1 MREDEAPAAYRR
13 YFGAIRI
20 APSRRMASPLSI
32 SLRTI
37 SATSDAYSA
46 GRPNRGGNGTIL
58 PSDSCTSLGRLPI
71 IGVSK
76 RPGAMVTTR
85 MPLRASSRAI
95 GSVRPTSPPFDALYA
110 ACPIC
115 PSYAA
120 TDAVKTITPRSPPP
134 LGVLRAIASAARRAM
149 LNDPIRLML
158 IVRANEAR
166 LCGPSLPSIF
176 SPCTTPAQLTMPCSA
191 PNALCAASTAALPLA
206 SSVTSVRTNFAA
218 APSSL
223 ASALPSRSLTSAST
237 AFPPPATTIRA
248 VAAPRPDAPPLITK
262 TLPRSSIV
270 LLRCPIRSAAA
281 ARARANAGA
290 GRRRALLFLRL
301 EYGRR
306 RRHQPGQ
313 VGQVRR
319 HDQRVIGLGEIG
331 ERGDVLLGDLQ
342 VDGVDA
348 AGRDDRLRDLANRLG
363 VRFGDR
369 QDRRRLTL
377 RGVDLGLLDAFRL

>member
-1 MREDEAPAAYRR
+1 
-13 YFGAIRI
+13 
-20 APSRRMASPLSI
+20 
-32 SLRTI
+32 
-37 SATSDAYSA
+37 
-46 GRPNRGGNGTIL
+46 
-58 PSDSCTSLGRLPI
+58 
-71 IGVSK
+71 
-76 RPGAMVTTR
+76 
-85 MPLRASSRAI
+85 
-95 GSVRPTSPPFDALYA
+95 FDALYA

-134 LGVLRAIASAARRAM
+134 LGVLRAIASAASRAM

-158 IVRANEAR
+158 IVRVNEAR
-166 LCGPSLPSIF
+166 LCGPSLPRIF

-206 SSVTSVRTNFAA
+206 SSVTSVRTNFAD

-237 AFPPPATTIRA
+237 ALPPPATTIRA

-270 LLRCPIRSAAA
+270 LLRCSIRSAAA

-331 ERGDVLLGDLQ
+331 ERGDVLLGDTQ

-377 RGVDLGLLDAFRL
+377 RGVDLGLLDAFRLRDRGGARAGGQVDLLLLRALRGRDHRALFPLGGDLRLHRMQDLLRRRQVLDLVAQHLDAPVAGRLVERGDDQPVDVVALLERAVEL

>member
-1 MREDEAPAAYRR
+1 RELRGVGQLGAQMRELRRDQAHPRRVDDEVLVGDETRCGGTKHGPRLLR
-13 YFGAIRI
+13 YFGAMRI
-20 APSRRMASPLSI
+20 APSRRIVSPLSI
-32 SLRTI
+32 SFRTI

-58 PSDSCTSLGRLPI
+58 PSDSCTSFGKLVI
-71 IGVSK
+71 IGVSN

-85 MPLRASSRAI
+85 MPFRASSRAI
-95 GSVRPTSPPFDALYA
+95 GSVSPTSPPFDALYA

-166 LCGPSLPSIF
+166 LCGPSLPRIF

-191 PNALCAASTAALPLA
+191 PNALVAASTAALPLA
-206 SSVTSVRTNFAA
+206 SSVTSVRTNIAA
-218 APSSL
+218 APSSF

-237 AFPPPATTIRA
+237 ALPPPATTMRA
-248 VAAPRPDAPPLITK
+248 VAAPKPDAPPLITN

-270 LLRCPIRSAAA
+270 LLRCPGRSAAA
-281 ARARANAGA
+281 REHSRAPPVPPYFSC
-290 GRRRALLFLRL
+290 ALNT
-301 EYGRR
+301 
-306 RRHQPGQ
+306 
-313 VGQVRR
+313 VV
-319 HDQRVIGLGEIG
+319 
-331 ERGDVLLGDLQ
+331 
-342 VDGVDA
+342 A
-348 AGRDDRLRDLANRLG
+348 
-363 VRFGDR
+363 
-369 QDRRRLTL
+369 
-377 RGVDLGLLDAFRL
+377 